1 MDVSKLKRDA
11 AGVLKVLR
19 KLPNGA
25 LATTEPLHIHVPE
38 TFRGKSILIMG
49 EEISTMGFIP
59 LILES
64 GIYGVYTVPAMIR
77 LNPAQTNIIE
87 VEGKTYYDFYF
98 PAGTIVFKSIEL
110 FKDNLLLYNLTDEM
124 LSRGRVPWYYGYED
138 MANYFKNIVHY
149 TDTRLVQTR
158 SIGEMVIA
166 QIARLS
172 TRRTDPIRYHLVK
185 PGENLRVGLSW
196 LPLRNVSIG
205 AVGLTAK
212 LIGPYMDDGI
222 DAALTQEGGKLSDLE
237 EVLRS

>member
-1 MDVSKLKRDA
+1 MDISKLKRDPQ
-11 AGVLKVLR
+11 GVLKALR

-38 TFRGKSILIMG
+38 TFRGKSILVMG

-77 LNPAQTNIIE
+77 LNPHQTNIIE
-87 VEGKTYYDFYF
+87 VDGVTYYDFFF
-98 PAGTIVFKSIEL
+98 PAGTIVFKAIEL

-124 LSRGRVPWYYGYED
+124 LSRGRIPWYYGYED
-138 MANYFKNIVHY
+138 MMEYFQNIEHY
-149 TDTRLVQTR
+149 TGTRLVQVR
-158 SIGEMVIA
+158 AIGEMIIA
-166 QIARLS
+166 QVARLK
-172 TRRTDPIRYHLVK
+172 TRRADPIRYHLIK
-185 PGENLRVGLSW
+185 PGENRPRGLCW
-196 LPLRNVSIG
+196 LPLRNVAVG

-222 DAALTQEGGKLSDLE
+222 DAALAQDGGKLSDLE